1 MGNYEMSAL
10 DAYLNRAFKI
20 IMILPLTGATTSAFV
35 FTIFRLVGWWPEI
48 PVHVLVVYDIINA
61 IYFFYAMYLLKNCK
75 DKNGIIKPE
84 MISRGKWF
92 VGFVVVAQWNL

>member
-10 DAYLNRAFKI
+10 DAYINRAFKI

-48 PVHVLVVYDIINA
+48 PVPVLVVYDIINA
-61 IYFFYAMYLLKNCK
+61 IYFFYVMYLLKNCK
-75 DKNGIIKPE
+75 DRNGMVKT
-84 MISRGKWF
+84 R
-92 VGFVVVAQWNL
+92 